1 MVALIT
7 FLIII
12 IKNNETGDETWSMAI
27 NSGID
32 SAMHDSYIITDRT
45 IYRLFG
51 DDKNKSFVVYDILS
65 VKSYD
70 YSVSITQSSVSDTHK
85 DIIPD
90 NGMGTLTMKRIDDN
104 TLFISHKVNNKS
116 ITPYYA
122 GFYVK

>member
-1 MVALIT
+1 MAALIT
-7 FLIII
+7 SLIII
-12 IKNNETGDETWSMAI
+12 IKNNETGDATWRMVI
-27 NSGID
+27 NSGVD
-32 SAMHDSYIITDRT
+32 SAIHDSYIITDRT

-51 DDKNKSFVVYDILS
+51 DDKHKSFIVYDILS

-70 YSVSITQSSVSDTHK
+70 YRVSITQSSVSDTHK

-90 NGMGTLTMKRIDDN
+90 NGVGTLTMKRIDDK
-104 TLFISHKVNNKS
+104 TLFISHKINNKS